1 VSSLMALP
9 QTIFQ
14 LVLSGKDQF
23 LVPYCLLICINDLM
37 DLNLPEGS
45 SFVLYADDILLYQPA
60 ILTCLMLTTFMT
72 GSFATS
78 FNVKSVS

>member
-1 VSSLMALP
+1 
-9 QTIFQ
+9 
-14 LVLSGKDQF
+14 
-23 LVPYCLLICINDLM
+23 LM